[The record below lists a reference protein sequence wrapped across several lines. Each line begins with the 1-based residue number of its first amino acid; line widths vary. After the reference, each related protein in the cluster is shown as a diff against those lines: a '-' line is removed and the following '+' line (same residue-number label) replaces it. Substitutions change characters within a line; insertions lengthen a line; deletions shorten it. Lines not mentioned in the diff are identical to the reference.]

1 MINHNSAMHSSTV
14 NRRTFLKASGISL
27 ALPMLEAFGKSA
39 ESPPKRAL
47 FICNTLG
54 FYSPAFYPVAPGP
67 AYETS
72 EYLAL
77 LEEHRDDLT
86 IFSGLSHPD
95 QGGEH
100 QCEMTWLSAAR
111 GPGRDGFRNSISV
124 DQYAAGQLGY
134 VTRFPSLSLS
144 SDGPMSQSYTANGVM
159 IPAMDRP
166 SEVFTKLFLQG
177 KPHEVARE
185 KQKLGDGRSILDS
198 LGDQRSRLL
207 RKTSSADRDKLDA
220 YFEAVRQAEKDL
232 SEAGAWMDRPKPEV
246 DAPLPEDIADKADL
260 VGRIELL
267 FQLVPLIIQTDS
279 SRVISIVIQNNHGI
293 PLVDGVASEH
303 HNLSHHGRDPQK
315 IAQLKKIERA
325 ILGSFDGLLTRMK
338 AHREGGATLLDHTTT
353 LLGSNLGNAA
363 AHDPRNNPVL
373 LAGGGHRHGRYIAH
387 DAKDNLPLC
396 NLFVPMLQKIG
407 IETDSFA
414 TSSSALDL

>member
-1 MINHNSAMHSSTV
+1 MIYRSSTMQASTL

-27 ALPMLEAFGKSA
+27 ALPWLEALGKSA

-54 FYSPAFYPVAPGP
+54 FYSPAFYPAKPGP
-67 AYETS
+67 DYEAS

-77 LEEHRDDLT
+77 LKEHRGDLT
-86 IFSGLSHPD
+86 VFSGLSHPD

-111 GPGRDGFRNSISV
+111 NPGRDGFRNSISV
-124 DQYAAGQLGY
+124 DQFAAKQLGY

-144 SDGPMSQSYTANGVM
+144 SDGPMSQSYTENGVM

-166 SEVFTKLFLQG
+166 SEVFARLFLQG
-177 KPHEVARE
+177 KPHEVTRE
-185 KQKLGDGRSILDS
+185 KQKLSDGSSILDA
-198 LGDQRSRLL
+198 LGEQRNRLL
-207 RKTSSADRDKLDA
+207 RKASPGDRDRLDA
-220 YFEAVRQAEKDL
+220 YFEAVRQAERDL
-232 SEAGAWMDRPKPEV
+232 SEAGAWIDRPKPVV
-246 DAPLPEDIADKADL
+246 DASIPEDIVDKADL

-293 PLVDGVASEH
+293 PLVNGVAAEH
-303 HNLSHHGRDPQK
+303 HNLSHHGRDPKK

-325 ILGSFDGLLTRMK
+325 ILGCFDGLLTRMK
-338 AHREGGATLLDHTTT
+338 REGEPGGTLLDHTMT

-363 AHDPRNNPVL
+363 AHDPRNNPIL
-373 LAGGGHRHGRYIAH
+373 LAGGGLKHGGYIAY
-387 DAKDNLPLC
+387 DGEDNTPLC
-396 NLFVPMLQKIG
+396 NLFVRSLQEIG
-407 IETDSFA
+407 VETDAFA
-414 TSSSALDL
+414 TSSSVLDW